1 MYYYGACV
9 DAVARESDTTNNC
22 STGLEVQVT
31 TPGPDLV
38 VDGASVDTDK
48 PDISTTF
55 TLSATVRNQGADL
68 AAATTLRYYRSTDR
82 TISTSDTQVGT
93 DPVGALAA
101 GGDSDR
107 SITLTAPPDG
117 ETHYYGACVDT
128 VTDESDAT
136 NNCSSSASVFVRD
149 PNKPDLAMV
158 WVIVG
163 RGAHVGISLYVQNI
177 GGGASPTVTLRF
189 YQSTDPTISAADTEL
204 GTSVVPELE
213 PGAPRHYRFLSSFDW
228 PHEFYYGG
236 CDDAVPNEASTSN
249 NCSIGL

>member
-1 MYYYGACV
+1 MSAIVRYRGEAATASTTPRYYRSVDATISTGDTLAGTDAVIALGANGSSGESITLTAPSDAGMYYYGACV
-9 DAVARESDTTNNC
+9 DAVAGESDTTNNC

-38 VDGASVDTDK
+38 VDGASVDSDK
-48 PDISTTF
+48 PNIGTTF

-93 DPVGALAA
+93 DHVGALAA
-101 GGDSDR
+101 GGDSDQ

-117 ETHYYGACVDT
+117 ETYYYGACVDT

-158 WVIVG
+158 WSIVG
-163 RGAHVGISLYVQNI
+163 R
-177 GGGASPTVTLRF
+177 
-189 YQSTDPTISAADTEL
+189 
-204 GTSVVPELE
+204 VPM
-213 PGAPRHYRFLSSFDW
+213 
-228 PHEFYYGG
+228 
-236 CDDAVPNEASTSN
+236 
-249 NCSIGL
+249 